1 MSTKASKNCLGEFFS
16 NFIFPIHKHRKVI
29 EVAEQRLSKFKQTGQ
44 YLRVCTELFCELSQ
58 GVKPHLLVR
67 HGT

>member
-29 EVAEQRLSKFKQTGQ
+29 EVAEQMLG
-44 YLRVCTELFCELSQ
+44 
-58 GVKPHLLVR
+58 
-67 HGT
+67 